1 MHLNLNANIWSLNLT
16 SYEEFHVEIFNGGT
30 WVSLHDVDRLWSGL
44 CSWYYWWWFLLGPRL
59 DNCGL
64 LPPRRWRWCHRPAM
78 GTEFLLSL
86 LLGLSCRRV
95 WLRLFQH
102 HITLFHL
109 SEIINIWKKYRTKQN
124 NTYVAGNIVHLPFKE
139 SICHHLHSTSATG
152 PPFSSFSLKYLI
164 KSYSIQM

>member
-1 MHLNLNANIWSLNLT
+1 MTISGSWMEDQAMFIKIGKNFQNIKKFRFSNRRLQNSSECKHQLLFNVNLT
-16 SYEEFHVEIFNGGT
+16 SYEEFHVVIFNGGT

-102 HITLFHL
+102 HITLLGF
-109 SEIINIWKKYRTKQN
+109 IWN
-124 NTYVAGNIVHLPFKE
+124 N
-139 SICHHLHSTSATG
+139 
-152 PPFSSFSLKYLI
+152 KYL
-164 KSYSIQM
+164 KEV